1 MMQGYLGS
9 AIASLRALY
18 VKEDCSQDLSDF
30 ATVCREFA
38 TVCRDV
44 TELSRNCFNC
54 RCCCCYTNVNNANNW
69 CLYFTRKYL
78 FSLFNWTQ
86 LKHMITSDLWIR
98 SGLLSLPL
106 LPSLYSLQR
115 VKLFTE
121 KEREQAMNLKQGWII
136 SIFHKIFGAIIP
148 LRLITF
154 ACALKRW

>member
-1 MMQGYLGS
+1 MAMMQGYLGS

-78 FSLFNWTQ
+78 FSLFN
-86 LKHMITSDLWIR
+86 
-98 SGLLSLPL
+98 
-106 LPSLYSLQR
+106 
-115 VKLFTE
+115 
-121 KEREQAMNLKQGWII
+121 
-136 SIFHKIFGAIIP
+136 
-148 LRLITF
+148 
-154 ACALKRW
+154 